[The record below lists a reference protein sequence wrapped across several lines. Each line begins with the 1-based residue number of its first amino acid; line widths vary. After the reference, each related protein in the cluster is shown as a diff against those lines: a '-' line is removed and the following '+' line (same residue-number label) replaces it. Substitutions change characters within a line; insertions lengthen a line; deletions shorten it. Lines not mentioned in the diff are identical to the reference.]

1 MLRSS
6 VCTLVSIDAKENYD
20 LNECPLDPG
29 GYFIINGQEKVLIAQ
44 ERMAGNHV
52 YIFARAQP
60 SPISFLAEIRSA
72 VEKGGKT
79 VSTFQVKLYRKGS
92 DKSSGGTIKATLP
105 YIKQDVPIWIVFR
118 AMGVVSD
125 RDILEY
131 ICYDQQDPQML
142 EMLKPCIDEGFIIQ
156 NREAALDFIARRGN
170 NAGVSR
176 EKRIKYA
183 QEILQ
188 KELLP
193 HISMFEG
200 NEPRKAYFLGYMI
213 HRLLLAALDRRE
225 IDDRDHFG
233 KKRLDLA
240 GPLLTGL
247 FRLLFRKVSK
257 DCYRYMQ
264 KVICVLLFL
273 WNSLDVSSSALRLA
287 DYSMSREQS
296 KSPPSLMASSTHS
309 RLETGVINS
318 TPCPRKPVCHKCS
331 IGIPSPL
338 LSPILEGV
346 ILLLDVKVKLR
357 SPVNYTILTGAWSAP
372 PRRLKAKHVGL
383 SRISRSWHASPSA
396 RILRQSE
403 SSSTSGAWSLSR
415 KTRKPPHLAQRSSS
429 MVFGWVC
436 IAIRQHLYER

>member
-264 KVICVLLFL
+264 KVYPLSCYQELTF
-273 WNSLDVSSSALRLA
+273 DVSCSVLRLA
-287 DYSMSREQS
+287 DYLMSHEQS
-296 KSPPSLMASSTHS
+296 RSPPYPMASSTRS
-309 RLETGVINS
+309 QLETGETNS
-318 TPCPRKPVCHKCS
+318 TPCPRKPASHKCS
-331 IGIPSPL
+331 IATPSPL
-338 LSPILEGV
+338 LSPISGDV
-346 ILLLDVKVKLR
+346 IPLSGEKAKLQNPA
-357 SPVNYTILTGAWSAP
+357 SYTIRTGGWCAP
-372 PRRLKAKHVGL
+372 PRRPKVRRVGL
-383 SRISRSWHASPSA
+383 SRTSLSWHVSPSG
-396 RILRQSE
+396 RILPQSE
-403 SSSTSGAWSLSR
+403 SSWTSGGWSLSKR
-415 KTRKPPHLAQRSSS
+415 TRRPPRLAQRSLS
-429 MVFGWVC
+429 MVFG
-436 IAIRQHLYER
+436 